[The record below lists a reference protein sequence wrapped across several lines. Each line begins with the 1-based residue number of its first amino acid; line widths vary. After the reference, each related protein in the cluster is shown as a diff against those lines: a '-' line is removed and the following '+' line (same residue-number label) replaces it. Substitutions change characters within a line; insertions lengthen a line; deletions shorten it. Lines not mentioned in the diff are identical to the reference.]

1 MLSREELI
9 NDFEQV
15 NYIDNREKL
24 ILSQKY
30 NTSKKIKDIQNV
42 ILIFLREERKTRQ
55 SFDSKDITNFLRFD
69 FPDKKLIE
77 YLKEENI
84 EFVNYYKQSLFNKLK
99 EKKINNYIDCKNLS
113 GLSPSNKYIIKRYRV
128 INEYINNVCPTS
140 EEINQKQ
147 LKETLKSKI
156 SLNLIDFKNEML
168 NQTKIYAEKKY
179 EKLIQNL
186 KECNNKLQ
194 QFIVTQENYT
204 IYSKLQKK
212 IQKINN
218 IFIKH
223 PTIESY
229 INYEIE
235 QFERDFNDN
244 IDLIV
249 ERVFN
254 KQLDINKIECSEVSE
269 EYGRINV
276 ILDDGNQKL
285 YCRAILAA
293 EYSSLMRPHIRFI
306 ITEK

>member
-1 MLSREELI
+1 MLTREELI

-15 NYIDNREKL
+15 YYIDNSEKL

-84 EFVNYYKQSLFNKLK
+84 EFVNYYKQFLFNKLK
-99 EKKINNYIDCKNLS
+99 EKNLHKYIESKNLS
-113 GLSPSNKYIIKRYRV
+113 GLSPSNKYFIKRYRV
-128 INEYINNVCPTS
+128 INDYVKNICPTS
-140 EEINQKQ
+140 EEINEKQ
-147 LKETLKSKI
+147 LKETLKTKI
-156 SLNLIDFKNEML
+156 SLNLIDFKNQML
-168 NQTKIYAEKKY
+168 NQTKIYTEKKY
-179 EKLIQNL
+179 ERLIQNL

-204 IYSKLQKK
+204 KYSKLQKK

-254 KQLDINKIECSEVSE
+254 KQFDINKIECSEVNE
-269 EYGRINV
+269 EYGKINV
-276 ILDDGNQKL
+276 ILDDGNKKL

-293 EYSSLMRPHIRFI
+293 EYSTLMIPHIRFI